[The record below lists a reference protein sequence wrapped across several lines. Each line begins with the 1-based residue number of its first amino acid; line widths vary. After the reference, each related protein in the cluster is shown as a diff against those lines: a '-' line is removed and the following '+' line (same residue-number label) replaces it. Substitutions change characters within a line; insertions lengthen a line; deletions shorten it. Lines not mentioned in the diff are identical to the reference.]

1 VNRIVDIDKHAVAFA
16 NDRALTL
23 IAGPCVMETEKAT
36 LAIARDLL
44 EMTTKLG
51 IPLVFKAS
59 YDKANRTSGGSFRGL
74 GMKKGMAILEKVRK
88 EYDIPVLTDVHTPE
102 EAIEAAKTVDILQ
115 VPAFLCRQTD
125 LLVACAKT
133 GRAINIKKGQ
143 FMAPKDMAHAAA
155 KITASGN
162 KKVMLTER
170 GTTFGYNDLVVDMR
184 GIEIMKQSGIPVI
197 FDATHSVQIPGGLN
211 GSSGGRREFIM
222 PLATAAVALGIA
234 GLFLEVHPNPEK
246 ALSDGPNSIAL
257 KDLPK
262 MLKKLVAIDKLVKS
276 QEGK

>member
-1 VNRIVDIDKHAVAFA
+1 VNRIVDIDTHAVAFA
-16 NDRALTL
+16 NNRALTL
-23 IAGPCVMETEKAT
+23 IAGPCVIENERAT

-44 EMTTKLG
+44 EMTAKLG

-59 YDKANRTSGGSFRGL
+59 YDKANRTSGSSYRGI
-74 GMKKGMAILEKVRK
+74 GIAKGLAILAKVRK
-88 EYDIPVLTDVHTPE
+88 EFDIPVLTDVHTPE
-102 EAIEAAKTVDILQ
+102 EALLAAKMVDILQ

-133 GRAINIKKGQ
+133 GRAVNIKKGQ
-143 FMAPKDMAHAAA
+143 FMAPKDMAHAAE

-162 KKVMLTER
+162 KKVMITER

-184 GIEIMKQSGIPVI
+184 GIEIMKQTGIPVV
-197 FDATHSVQIPGGLN
+197 FDASHSVQTPGGMN
-211 GSSGGRREFIM
+211 GSSGGRREFVL

-246 ALSDGPNSIAL
+246 ALSDGPNSVAL
-257 KDLPK
+257 RDLPK

>member
-23 IAGPCVMETEKAT
+23 IAGPCVMESEKAT

-44 EMTTKLG
+44 EMTAKIG

-59 YDKANRTSGGSFRGL
+59 YDKANRTSGSSFRGL

-88 EYDIPVLTDVHTPE
+88 EYDIPVLTDVHNVE
-102 EAIEAAKTVDILQ
+102 EALEAAKTVDILQ
-115 VPAFLCRQTD
+115 IPAFLCRQTD

-133 GRAINIKKGQ
+133 GRAVNIKKGQ

-162 KKVMLTER
+162 KKVIITER

-184 GIEIMKQSGIPVI
+184 GIEIMKQSGIPVV
-197 FDATHSVQIPGGLN
+197 FDATHSVQTPGAMN

-222 PLATAAVALGIA
+222 PLASAAVALGIA
-234 GLFLEVHPNPEK
+234 GLFLEVHPNPDK
-246 ALSDGPNSIAL
+246 ALSDGPNSVAL

-262 MLKKLVAIDKLVKS
+262 MLKRLAAIDKLIKS
-276 QEGK
+276 QS

>member
-1 VNRIVDIDKHAVAFA
+1 MNRIVDIDKHAVAFA

-44 EMTTKLG
+44 EMTSKIG

-59 YDKANRTSGGSFRGL
+59 YDKANRTSGSSFRGL
-74 GMKKGMAILEKVRK
+74 GMKKGMAILEKVRT
-88 EYDIPVLTDVHTPE
+88 EYDIPVLTDVHTVE
-102 EAIEAAKTVDILQ
+102 EAVEAAKTVDILQ

-125 LLVACAKT
+125 LLIACAKT
-133 GRAINIKKGQ
+133 GRAVNIKKGQ
-143 FMAPKDMAHAAA
+143 FMAPGDMAHAAA
-155 KITASGN
+155 KITANGN
-162 KKVMLTER
+162 KKVMITER

-184 GIEIMKQSGIPVI
+184 GLEIMKQSGIPVI
-197 FDATHSVQIPGGLN
+197 FDATHSVQTPGGMN

-222 PLATAAVALGIA
+222 PLASAAVALGIA
-234 GLFLEVHPNPEK
+234 GLFLEVHPNPDK
-246 ALSDGPNSIAL
+246 ALSDGPNSVTL

-262 MLKKLVAIDKLVKS
+262 MLKKLAAIDKLVK
-276 QEGK
+276 QQ